1 MEILAYPL
9 VDGRR
14 KRKTYII
21 DPRNSSE
28 SVAEFTKA
36 VPERRQSR
44 KDHKGVFI
52 LYSLQLYIYSTPTIG
67 RNTEQNSRPNKPI
80 QWTEKGIC
88 FMGKRSQTD
97 I

>member
-1 MEILAYPL
+1 MELLAYPL

-14 KRKTYII
+14 KRKTYVI

-36 VPERRQSR
+36 VLERRQSR

-52 LYSLQLYIYSTPTIG
+52 TLQSTAIYLQHTYHWAKHRTKFS
-67 RNTEQNSRPNKPI
+67 S
-80 QWTEKGIC
+80 
-88 FMGKRSQTD
+88 
-97 I
+97 